1 MYCSGRIGGRHG
13 FAVVR
18 TRANGVYN
26 RRGWRAAQS
35 AIDGARAIT
44 GTLDRLNRKRPV
56 IGEQLRPIATRLKG
70 ARLLTWL
77 NVKAFGQLK
86 TDHDV
91 APEMA
96 GRCSGC
102 RA

>member
-1 MYCSGRIGGRHG
+1 MYCSGRICGRDG

-70 ARLLTWL
+70 TKVV
-77 NVKAFGQLK
+77 NV
-86 TDHDV
+86 V
-91 APEMA
+91 E
-96 GRCSGC
+96 R
-102 RA
+102 

>member
-1 MYCSGRIGGRHG
+1 MYSSGRIGGRYG
-13 FAVVR
+13 LAVVR

-35 AIDGARAIT
+35 AIHGARAIT

-70 ARLLTWL
+70 AKVV
-77 NVKAFGQLK
+77 NV
-86 TDHDV
+86 V
-91 APEMA
+91 E
-96 GRCSGC
+96 R
-102 RA
+102 

>member
-1 MYCSGRIGGRHG
+1 MAQWAACTARDDMYSLGRIGGSYG
-13 FAVVR
+13 LAVVR

-56 IGEQLRPIATRLKG
+56 IGE
-70 ARLLTWL
+70 
-77 NVKAFGQLK
+77 
-86 TDHDV
+86 
-91 APEMA
+91 
-96 GRCSGC
+96 
-102 RA
+102 